1 MEEYG
6 NKTRDKEVENTYSD
20 LESNNVPLADVKMNM
35 PEWIHGHEQMHIHI
49 DTHIELTFEFSV

>member
-35 PEWIHGHEQMHIHI
+35 PE
-49 DTHIELTFEFSV
+49 